1 MRFALPLAV
10 LLAAAAA
17 LLAALFLP
25 ARTTPPAPP
34 VAKAGDKDPAEP
46 QRELPADEAER
57 PAGITGDPA
66 VPVATKPP
74 GPAPEGMVWIPGGT
88 FRMGNPKPAANQID
102 EAPVHEVTL
111 DGFWMDATEVTN
123 RQFQAFVDATG
134 YVTVAEKRIS
144 REDMRGQVPEEQ
156 LAAIPDDA
164 LDPSSICFNSSF
176 DPSTID
182 KSDPRWPYS
191 VWKVVKGA
199 DWRHP
204 EGPKSSIDSRL
215 DYPVVH
221 VSWEDAAAYC
231 KWAGKRLPT
240 EAEWEY
246 AARGGLKDSV
256 YPWGDEKTPGGEY
269 VANIWQGDF
278 PYENNVDDGFKTS
291 SPAKTFPPN
300 AYGLYDMSGNV
311 WEWCHDWYQPDYYAR
326 SSSRNPFGPAD
337 SFDPQEPTIP
347 KRVQR
352 GGSFMCSDTYC
363 IGYRVSAR
371 MKGEP
376 KNGTFHCGF
385 RCVRP
390 PAGTPANVATRL
402 SSGRA
407 R

>member
-17 LLAALFLP
+17 LFAAVLLP
-25 ARTTPPAPP
+25 ARSTSTAPP
-34 VAKAGDKDPAEP
+34 SAKAVVEEQEGAKTGRHAGEASRPTGSAGSAASPVITEP
-46 QRELPADEAER
+46 R
-57 PAGITGDPA
+57 
-66 VPVATKPP
+66 
-74 GPAPEGMVWIPGGT
+74 GPTPEGMVWISGGT
-88 FRMGNPKPAANQID
+88 FRMGNPNPGAMQQD
-102 EAPVHEVTL
+102 EAPGHEVTL

-123 RQFQAFVDATG
+123 RQFQAFVEATG
-134 YVTVAEKRIS
+134 YVTVAEKRID
-144 REDMRGQVPEEQ
+144 RDDLRGQVPDNEI
-156 LAAIPDDA
+156 AAIPDDA

-191 VWKVVKGA
+191 VWQVVKGA

-204 EGPKSSIDSRL
+204 EGPTSSIDERL

-221 VSWEDAAAYC
+221 VSYEDAVAYC
-231 KWAGKRLPT
+231 EWAGKRLPT

-246 AARGGLKDSV
+246 AARAGLRDAT
-256 YPWGDEKTPGGEY
+256 YPWGDEREPGGKFA
-269 VANIWQGDF
+269 ANIWQGDF
-278 PYENNVDDGFKTS
+278 PYENSVDDGFKTS
-291 SPAKTFPPN
+291 SPVRTYPPN
-300 AYGLYDMSGNV
+300 GYGLYDMSGNV
-311 WEWCHDWYQPDYYAR
+311 WEWCYDWYRPDYYA
-326 SSSRNPFGPAD
+326 SSPSRNPFGPVD

-363 IGYRVSAR
+363 IGYRNSAR

-385 RCVRP
+385 RCVV
-390 PAGTPANVATRL
+390 PAAPSVL
-402 SSGRA
+402 SVGSKRGK
-407 R
+407 